1 MGFSCSS
8 ENSRRIRAAGCA
20 RVRARPRRFRPLDDG
35 RLRGTLNRRRSRDK
49 IAHFESP
56 YSPLPRPPRIG
67 ILFRSSGLLFLL
79 PRLSLRRI
87 HRSRSRERR
96 DNDNG
101 GRRASFGGPEARV
114 AAKGHDDPAGRQ
126 GLLLGA
132 SAREIFIP
140 REEGGRP
147 AFRRLRFVCCRRIYS
162 DPVRGIFPRDVASA
176 RGEGS
181 G

>member
-8 ENSRRIRAAGCA
+8 ENSRRIRAAGRA
-20 RVRARPRRFRPLDDG
+20 RARARPRRFRPLDDG

-56 YSPLPRPPRIG
+56 CSPLPRPPRI
-67 ILFRSSGLLFLL
+67 FSFV
-79 PRLSLRRI
+79 P
-87 HRSRSRERR
+87 
-96 DNDNG
+96 
-101 GRRASFGGPEARV
+101 RASFSSFRPYRFVEYIEA
-114 AAKGHDDPAGRQ
+114 GAGRGAITITGGDAQ
-126 GLLLGA
+126 VSVDRKPGWLQRDTTISPEGKSCCWGA

-147 AFRRLRFVCCRRIYS
+147 AFRRLRSVCCRRIYS
-162 DPVRGIFPRDVASA
+162 DPVRGIFPRGVASA